1 MKGLTE
7 YIKESSYTAQYTEDF
22 DDIIDDE
29 LDGELNEDDE
39 SIKSEDEFVEYVKKL
54 CQKAHPDD
62 YDEKTAEKM
71 AHDIAKKCDSDWGK
85 AVGMAQSGM
94 GA

>member
-39 SIKSEDEFVEYVKKL
+39 SIKSEDEFVE
-54 CQKAHPDD
+54 
-62 YDEKTAEKM
+62 
-71 AHDIAKKCDSDWGK
+71 
-85 AVGMAQSGM
+85 
-94 GA
+94 